1 MQIHRKSELRKIFP
15 VYVEHSWVQKTV
27 PTKID
32 GSHAKKFQESSICS
46 SWVHACNVKHFLQ
59 QTRPHKFKAVEFY
72 NCNVVSNFHYPVNF
86 FFRST
91 IDDANPHN
99 TLRYNNPCK
108 TSYSTDLSFQKYL
121 KAAKNLLID
130 TFRTI
135 RERQQKFEQK
145 GMIPFVLGE
154 ILFIPVPPTPTRV
167 LEMARGYHLVQVP
180 SSYLLFES
188 NDTLNNT
195 CVKETLQQFLKPS
208 PDFEIKSF
216 LKKISTFN
224 EAQKRLQKPFPC
236 QVDSATNKMWVS
248 VPKQSSM
255 KLTPPKRKVSSRY
268 FKKSEKDYIRK
279 NCPVVMECIRSNKGR
294 VKILKNNQKLLQYN
308 LELQSITTTCRK
320 TPNAIALTLIELSQK
335 VETLIKKERSI
346 LKSKKKK
353 RKRTEQCEVT
363 TPITNICVDRFGV
376 EDFIPPKKKVKLCW
390 SFFV

>member
-1 MQIHRKSELRKIFP
+1 M
-15 VYVEHSWVQKTV
+15 
-27 PTKID
+27 
-32 GSHAKKFQESSICS
+32 
-46 SWVHACNVKHFLQ
+46 
-59 QTRPHKFKAVEFY
+59 
-72 NCNVVSNFHYPVNF
+72 VSNFHYPVNF

-108 TSYSTDLSFQKYL
+108 TNYSTDVSFEKYL

-135 RERQQKFEQK
+135 GERQEKFEQK

-255 KLTPPKRKVSSRY
+255 KLTLNK
-268 FKKSEKDYIRK
+268 KKSL
-279 NCPVVMECIRSNKGR
+279 
-294 VKILKNNQKLLQYN
+294 VKI
-308 LELQSITTTCRK
+308 
-320 TPNAIALTLIELSQK
+320 
-335 VETLIKKERSI
+335 
-346 LKSKKKK
+346 
-353 RKRTEQCEVT
+353 
-363 TPITNICVDRFGV
+363 F
-376 EDFIPPKKKVKLCW
+376 
-390 SFFV
+390 